1 MEAEQ
6 DLFDTQTGGLQTDVH
21 KGASGDSRIELA
33 AHRLAVDFAEDATL
47 PTRFRKTS
55 STKSKNIKKDVAKSK
70 TPKKKDSKVEQ
81 RFRTNVGLWMQ
92 LIETMLGKI
101 GAEQTWR
108 FVCLSPKVD
117 STVHILT
124 DCKDFCDFMEYLV
137 LRRDKE
143 KCSDNELGSLTM
155 LSVAFQRE
163 IERRIQPLQLGKV
176 FK

>member
-1 MEAEQ
+1 MEVEQ
-6 DLFDTQTGGLQTDVH
+6 DLFDTQTGGLQTDIH

-33 AHRLAVDFAEDATL
+33 AHRLAVDFTEDANL

-55 STKSKNIKKDVAKSK
+55 STKSKKIKRNAVGPK
-70 TPKKKDSKVEQ
+70 TPKKDSKVEQ
-81 RFRTNVGLWMQ
+81 RFRTNVGLWRQ
-92 LIETMLGKI
+92 LIETMIGKI

-108 FVCLSPKVD
+108 FVDLSPKVD

-124 DCKDFCDFMEYLV
+124 DCRDFCDFMDYLM

-143 KCSDNELGSLTM
+143 DCSDDELGSLTM

-163 IERRIQPLQLGKV
+163 IERRIQPLRSDKV
-176 FK
+176 SK